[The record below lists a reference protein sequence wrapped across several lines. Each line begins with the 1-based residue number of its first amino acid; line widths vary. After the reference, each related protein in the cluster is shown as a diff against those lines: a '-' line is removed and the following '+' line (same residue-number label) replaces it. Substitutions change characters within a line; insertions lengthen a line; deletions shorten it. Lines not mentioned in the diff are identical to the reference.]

1 MKEWVKDLR
10 HAADSLGEGEGA
22 LADHVDDLLEIEA
35 PDGEDEDV
43 DNHLEIEAPYP
54 RPGKSN
60 LRAKNFPL
68 GSS

>member
-1 MKEWVKDLR
+1 MKDLR

-35 PDGEDEDV
+35 PDDDDEDV
-43 DNHLEIEAPYP
+43 DNHLEVEAPDP
-54 RPGKSN
+54 RSWKSN